1 MKKYLTVRYDVIGY
15 VSLSSISLNYCRGF
29 AAAVMLEEARFTEVP
44 IRIVNCQM
52 EPKAVAL
59 VIA

>member
-1 MKKYLTVRYDVIGY
+1 M
-15 VSLSSISLNYCRGF
+15 SLSSISLNYCRGF